1 LSENIIT
8 IGYVRVSTDM
18 QLDGFSIN
26 NQIREI
32 KKYCEANNFPEP
44 IIYDEGSGSGSSI
57 EERHEFQKMM
67 RDVLTIYNNIK
78 VYLIVWKV
86 DRFARNLLEGMHSI
100 NLLTKNNHVF
110 VSVGETLTTENP
122 SAIML
127 LQTFFTWAE
136 NQRHNILQVCK
147 SGMKQRAIEGFWNG
161 GKVFGYKSNSE
172 KSLDIVDNEAKI
184 VRFIFERYIH
194 DQWGY
199 SKIAKFLNT
208 QYTESQSDRIWDK
221 QAIRTIV
228 TNPVYAGYIR
238 WGKKGGEEIINK
250 GKHPAIITEEEWIQA
265 KLQHQDMSYKPIKI
279 HKGNYFLS
287 GLLKCPDCGSSMVQH
302 KSAKGGKYLYYQCS
316 KNKNNS
322 MCKSNLINKFV
333 AEEYV
338 LSQLSV
344 KVKSPHL
351 QELLTRKFSS
361 QLKNDLTP
369 KKEQIKSFK
378 KDLKKITKRKNE
390 LFDLEE
396 KKVIS
401 KESLGEQISRLE
413 EKEQLLK
420 RNLQLL
426 NTKVS
431 LDNSST
437 VKKIVQ
443 EITNNF
449 QDFFNNLSDTKQ
461 KELLREFIG
470 RIDIK
475 EVSIGKK
482 RPKRKID
489 SILYYFE
496 IEDLSALIA

>member
-1 LSENIIT
+1 TRRSSDL
-8 IGYVRVSTDM
+8 STDM

-67 RDVLTIYNNIK
+67 RDVLTIYNNKK

-147 SGMKQRAIEGFWNG
+147 SGMRQRAIEGFWNG

-184 VRFIFERYIH
+184 VRFIFETYIH

-208 QYTESQSDRIWDK
+208 QYTESQSNRIWDK
-221 QAIRTIV
+221 QAIRTIL

-238 WGKKGGEEIINK
+238 WGKKGGEE
-250 GKHPAIITEEEWIQA
+250 
-265 KLQHQDMSYKPIKI
+265 
-279 HKGNYFLS
+279 
-287 GLLKCPDCGSSMVQH
+287 
-302 KSAKGGKYLYYQCS
+302 
-316 KNKNNS
+316 
-322 MCKSNLINKFV
+322 
-333 AEEYV
+333 
-338 LSQLSV
+338 
-344 KVKSPHL
+344 
-351 QELLTRKFSS
+351 
-361 QLKNDLTP
+361 
-369 KKEQIKSFK
+369 
-378 KDLKKITKRKNE
+378 
-390 LFDLEE
+390 
-396 KKVIS
+396 
-401 KESLGEQISRLE
+401 
-413 EKEQLLK
+413 
-420 RNLQLL
+420 
-426 NTKVS
+426 
-431 LDNSST
+431 
-437 VKKIVQ
+437 
-443 EITNNF
+443 
-449 QDFFNNLSDTKQ
+449 
-461 KELLREFIG
+461 
-470 RIDIK
+470 
-475 EVSIGKK
+475 
-482 RPKRKID
+482 
-489 SILYYFE
+489 
-496 IEDLSALIA
+496 